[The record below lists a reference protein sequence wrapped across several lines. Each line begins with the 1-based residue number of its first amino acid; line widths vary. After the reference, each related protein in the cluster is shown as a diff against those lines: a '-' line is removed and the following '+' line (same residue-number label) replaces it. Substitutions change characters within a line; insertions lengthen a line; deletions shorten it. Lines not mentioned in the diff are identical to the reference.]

1 MNMMES
7 NFSGMP
13 QKREFAPSVNLEGLR
28 NIDRKKLR
36 PEIDEILGQLIASEE
51 KGTYSEALADFD
63 SNDEAIKNHAL
74 EYLQPH
80 QEFLMDA
87 VDTLLRM
94 GFSNPEEKMVSDEA
108 NTRLGV
114 IFGKFERIT
123 H

>member
-7 NFSGMP
+7 NFGKLP
-13 QKREFAPSVNLEGLR
+13 QKRELTPSAILEELK

-51 KGTYSEALADFD
+51 KGAYSGALVDFD
-63 SNDEAIKNHAL
+63 SDDVVIKNHAL

-94 GFSNPEEKMVSDEA
+94 GFDNPEEKMVHGEA

-114 IFGKFERIT
+114 IFGKLEKVT